1 MVKSGLT
8 YIYGMADTFGASLK
22 AKRTNRI
29 MAEGTILIVDDEE
42 DIIDLL
48 KYNLEKAGYECY
60 AAINGKE
67 ALVQAKRHHPDLILM
82 DVMMPELDGVE
93 TCRMIREDLGLQDI
107 VIAFLSARA
116 EDYSQIAGFQAGA
129 DDYITKPVK
138 PRVLV
143 NKVQA
148 LLRRKGASSAKVTDI
163 SGFKID
169 KDRYLVIKEGEEIS
183 LPKKEFELISLL
195 ASKPGHVFTREAI
208 LSNVWG
214 QEVVVG
220 DRTIDVHIRK
230 LREKIGA
237 DRIKTVKGVGY
248 KFLEPS

>member
-1 MVKSGLT
+1 
-8 YIYGMADTFGASLK
+8 
-22 AKRTNRI
+22 
-29 MAEGTILIVDDEE
+29 
-42 DIIDLL
+42 
-48 KYNLEKAGYECY
+48 
-60 AAINGKE
+60 
-67 ALVQAKRHHPDLILM
+67 
-82 DVMMPELDGVE
+82 
-93 TCRMIREDLGLQDI
+93 
-107 VIAFLSARA
+107 VIAFLSARS

-143 NKVQA
+143 KKIEA
-148 LLRRKGASSAKVTDI
+148 LLRRKGSDGAKVAEI
-163 SGFKID
+163 EGFKID
-169 KDRYLVIKEGEEIS
+169 KDRYLVVKEGEEIS

-208 LSNVWG
+208 LSSVWG

-248 KFLEPS
+248 KFIEPS